1 MTRFK
6 LLGSRT
12 LCALS
17 AGACAVAISIAGGD
31 LAAQAPA
38 AGAQQPPAG
47 QQPTAGQPPQG
58 RGQGRGGG
66 GGVGIAVLP
75 FEDRTG
81 FESMFNGTSLDPGE
95 QQMQAARKAQADAQ
109 AKLPPGERGR
119 GGRGGGPPISRFM
132 DWNGDPKFWRV
143 ESGAIV
149 GESTPD
155 KVVGPNTFLIWRGG
169 TPGDFELK
177 AEIRMNSTN
186 SGIQYRSKMLDPN
199 EGGGNQP
206 GHAWRLGGY
215 QMDMDFANSY
225 PGILYE
231 EAGRG
236 FLAERGKITYI
247 APDGTKS
254 TIGQLESAEALAA
267 TFKPGQ
273 WNQFHLIARGNTL
286 IHIVNGHVTAVC
298 IDDDL
303 KGRSMGGLIGFQL
316 HAGPPMKLELR
327 NIAIKLK

>member
-1 MTRFK
+1 MMKSAAIALTVAA
-6 LLGSRT
+6 LG
-12 LCALS
+12 LAFD
-17 AGACAVAISIAGGD
+17 GISIVAE
-31 LAAQAPA
+31 
-38 AGAQQPPAG
+38 QQPPAG
-47 QQPTAGQPPQG
+47 ATAPPAGQPPAGPGGG

-66 GGVGIAVLP
+66 GGRGIAVLP

-95 QQMQAARKAQADAQ
+95 QQIIANRKAQAEAQ
-109 AKLPPGERGR
+109 AKLPPEERGR
-119 GGRGGGPPISRFM
+119 GGRGGGGMPPVSRFQ
-132 DWNGDPKFWRV
+132 DWNGDPKFWRA
-143 ESGAIV
+143 ENGMII
-149 GESTPD
+149 GESTPE

-177 AEIRMNSTN
+177 VEIRMNSTN
-186 SGIQYRSKMLDPN
+186 SGIQYRSKMLQPN
-199 EGGGNQP
+199 EGGGDNP

-254 TIGQLESAEALAA
+254 TIGQVESAEQLAA
-267 TFKPGQ
+267 TFKPGD

-286 IHIVNGHVTAVC
+286 VHIVNGHVTAVC

-303 KGRSMGGLIGFQL
+303 KNRSLGGLIGFQL

-327 NIAIKLK
+327 NLAIKLR

>member
-1 MTRFK
+1 
-6 LLGSRT
+6 
-12 LCALS
+12 
-17 AGACAVAISIAGGD
+17 
-31 LAAQAPA
+31 
-38 AGAQQPPAG
+38 
-47 QQPTAGQPPQG
+47 
-58 RGQGRGGG
+58 
-66 GGVGIAVLP
+66 
-75 FEDRTG
+75 
-81 FESMFNGTSLDPGE
+81 MFNGTSLDPGE
-95 QQMQAARKAQADAQ
+95 QQAQAARKAVADAQ
-109 AKLPPGERGR
+109 AALPADQRGR
-119 GGRGGGPPISRFM
+119 GGRGGGGGAPISRFQ
-132 DWNGDPKFWRV
+132 DWNGDPKFWRAGNGV
-143 ESGAIV
+143 IV

-177 AEIRMNSTN
+177 VEIRMNSTN
-186 SGIQYRSKMLDPN
+186 SGIQYRSKMLAAN
-199 EGGGNQP
+199 EGQGDQP

-215 QMDMDFANSY
+215 QMDMDFSNQY

-247 APDGTKS
+247 AADGTKS

-267 TFKPGQ
+267 TFKPGE

-286 IHIVNGHVTAVC
+286 VHIVNGHVTAVC

-303 KGRSMGGLIGFQL
+303 KNRSMGGLIGFQL

-327 NIAIKLK
+327 NVAIKLK

>member
-1 MTRFK
+1 MPKTILFS
-6 LLGSRT
+6 G
-12 LCALS
+12 
-17 AGACAVAISIAGGD
+17 AVAIA
-31 LAAQAPA
+31 LAVVTAAPTA
-38 AGAQQPPAG
+38 VDQQPP
-47 QQPTAGQPPQG
+47 AGQPPQG
-58 RGQGRGGG
+58 RGDGRGQAARGAGGG
-66 GGVGIAVLP
+66 GGRGIAVLP

-95 QQMQAARKAQADAQ
+95 QQAQAARKAAADAQ
-109 AKLPPGERGR
+109 AALPPDQRGR
-119 GGRGGGPPISRFM
+119 GGRGGGVPVSRFM
-132 DWNGDPKFWRV
+132 DWNGDPKFWRA
-143 ESGAIV
+143 ENGTIV
-149 GESTPD
+149 GESSPD

-186 SGIQYRSKMLDPN
+186 SGIQYRSKMLAPN
-199 EGGGNQP
+199 EGGGDNP

-215 QMDMDFANSY
+215 QMDMDFSNQY

-247 APDGTKS
+247 AADGTKS

-267 TFKPGQ
+267 TFKPGE

-303 KGRSMGGLIGFQL
+303 KNRSMAGLIGFQL

-327 NIAIKLK
+327 NVAIKLK

>member
-1 MTRFK
+1 MRSAAIALTVAA
-6 LLGSRT
+6 LGLAFDGMSV
-12 LCALS
+12 
-17 AGACAVAISIAGGD
+17 VAE
-31 LAAQAPA
+31 
-38 AGAQQPPAG
+38 QQPPAG
-47 QQPTAGQPPQG
+47 GTTPAAGQPPAGPGAG
-58 RGQGRGGG
+58 RGQGRAGGG
-66 GGVGIAVLP
+66 GRGIAVLP

-95 QQMQAARKAQADAQ
+95 QQMIANRKAQAEAQ
-109 AKLPPGERGR
+109 AKLPPEERGR
-119 GGRGGGPPISRFM
+119 GGRGGAGMPPVSRFQ
-132 DWNGDPKFWRV
+132 DWNGDPKFWRA
-143 ESGAIV
+143 ENGMIV
-149 GESTPD
+149 GESTPE

-177 AEIRMNSTN
+177 VEIRMNSTN
-186 SGIQYRSKMLDPN
+186 SGIQYRSKMLQPN
-199 EGGGNQP
+199 EGGGDNP

-215 QMDMDFANSY
+215 QMDMDFSNNY

-254 TIGQLESAEALAA
+254 TIGQVESAEQLAA
-267 TFKPGQ
+267 TFKPGE

-286 IHIVNGHVTAVC
+286 VHIVNGHVTAVC

-303 KGRSMGGLIGFQL
+303 KNRSLGGLIGFQL

-327 NIAIKLK
+327 NLAIKLK